1 MKNDYLMP
9 HERIWSESN
18 LECEPS
24 NDVRFRMDNDTIP
37 HRLQKKLYLNL
48 KGYFTY

>member
-9 HERIWSESN
+9 HERIRSENN

-24 NDVRFRMDNDTIP
+24 NDIRFP
-37 HRLQKKLYLNL
+37 
-48 KGYFTY
+48 